1 MPYNGGLGEEQLAW
15 LRAELAAAA
24 AAAERVVIM
33 CHVILHPKACGG
45 GTMVWDYPE
54 ALEVLGLGSGS
65 GLGSGLGLGSGS
77 GLGLGLG
84 LGLS

>member
-1 MPYNGGLGEEQLAW
+1 MPYNGRLGEEQLAW

-65 GLGSGLGLGSGS
+65 GSGVGSGVGVGSGS
-77 GLGLGLG
+77 G
-84 LGLS
+84 